1 MMDYIQIAA
10 VAIIVI
16 AGIFIYRK
24 KKVDEES
31 RKL

>member
-24 KKVDEES
+24 KKVDEEN

>member
-24 KKVDEES
+24 KKVDEVS